1 MRSSAFLG
9 RSAGRSFATKRWS
22 SSFAST
28 CSLRTNGFLPSVWTR
43 QAYEVSASIE
53 LNREHLVLFR
63 WTDPGQTPEQLALR
77 IRRVHRF
84 TIDYA
89 YALGR

>member
-1 MRSSAFLG
+1 M
-9 RSAGRSFATKRWS
+9 
-22 SSFAST
+22 
-28 CSLRTNGFLPSVWTR
+28 
-43 QAYEVSASIE
+43 SASIE